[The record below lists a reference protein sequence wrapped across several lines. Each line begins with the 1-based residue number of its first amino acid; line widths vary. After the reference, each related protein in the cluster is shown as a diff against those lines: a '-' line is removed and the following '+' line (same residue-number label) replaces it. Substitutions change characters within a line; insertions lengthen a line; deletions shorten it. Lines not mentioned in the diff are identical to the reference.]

1 MILIDN
7 LLKLNSWIVEK
18 SATILESMLINKPMI
33 DGNKCNGW
41 VLMRS
46 LLFNKSYK
54 IKGARNLKYDF
65 TIQDAEG
72 KLNTNQISEWIKSNT
87 TSNQA
92 S

>member
-18 SATILESMLINKPMI
+18 SATILESKLINKPMI
-33 DGNKCNGW
+33 DGNKRTGW
-41 VLMRS
+41 VLMRA
-46 LLFNKSYK
+46 LLLNEDYEVK
-54 IKGARNLKYDF
+54 AAEDLKYDF
-65 TIQDAEG
+65 TIQVAEG
-72 KLNTNQISEWIKSNT
+72 KLNTVQISEWIKSNT